1 MSKNAGGR
9 PLEGFKDNKN
19 KYFPKDCYKIILS
32 EYKNGASDVE
42 IKAIIINWRGKFS
55 NGLFDRWIDEEVE
68 FSQTIKTG
76 RILSEAWFQK
86 HGRKNLTNKDFSY
99 TGWYMQMKN
108 RFGWADN
115 TNNKTETT
123 AKIKVV
129 QMTKEER
136 KERLRILKSKL

>member
-19 KYFPKDCYKIILS
+19 KYFPKDWYKIILT

-123 AKIKVV
+123 AKIQVV
-129 QMTKEER
+129 EMTKEER
-136 KERLRILKSKL
+136 KERWRILKSKL

>member
-19 KYFPKDCYKIILS
+19 KYFPKDWYKIILT
-32 EYKNGASDVE
+32 EYENGASDVE
-42 IKAIIINWRGKFS
+42 IKAIIIKWRGKFS
-55 NGLFDRWIDEEVE
+55 NGLFNRWIDEEVE

-123 AKIKVV
+123 AKIQVV
-129 QMTKEER
+129 EMTKEER
-136 KERLRILKSKL
+136 KERLKILKSKL